1 MKQHVPTG
9 RRTLGIG
16 LALVTAF
23 GWGTLPIALKGLLTV
38 TDPFTITWFRFI
50 ISALLLGCLRP
61 GDFHAATQ
69 LRGKSLLVM
78 AVAAVGLGSSYI
90 TYILSLHFLSP
101 STTQIVI
108 QLSPA
113 CVLFGSLLF
122 FKEPFGRRR
131 WTGFFILAT
140 GMALFFNQRFDELFG
155 GVNDLTI
162 GILLLMGAALGFA
175 AFALCQKLLLT
186 AVSSTAIMFPLF
198 AAGSLFFVPVSQPM
212 DLLQLQGTDLALLVA
227 CAVSTLISFMAYS
240 TSMRHLETSRVSVV
254 TATAP
259 LFTISAMLILAQLA
273 PDRFQAESLNTAS
286 FVGAAMVVVGSMLSS
301 IGSSR

>member
-1 MKQHVPTG
+1 MRHVPTG

-61 GDFHAATQ
+61 GDFHAAVR
-69 LRGKSLLVM
+69 LRGKSLLVL
-78 AVAAVGLGSSYI
+78 AIAAVGLGSSYI
-90 TYILSLHFLSP
+90 TYILSLQFLSP

-113 CVLFGSLLF
+113 CVLVGSLLI
-122 FKEPFGRRR
+122 FKERFGGRR
-131 WTGFFILAT
+131 WTGFLILAT
-140 GMALFFNQRFDELFG
+140 GMALFFNQRFDELLG
-155 GVNDLTI
+155 GVNELTT
-162 GILLLMGAALGFA
+162 GILLLAGAALGFA
-175 AFALCQKLLLT
+175 TFALCQKLLLS

-198 AAGSLFFVPVSQPM
+198 LAGSLFFAPLSHPT
-212 DLLQLQGTDLALLVA
+212 DLFEMRGAELALLAA

-259 LFTISAMLILAQLA
+259 LFTISAMFVLALLA
-273 PDRFQAESLNTAS
+273 PDRFQAESLNALS
-286 FVGAAMVVVGSMLSS
+286 LVGAAMVVVGSMLSTL
-301 IGSSR
+301 GASR

>member
-9 RRTLGIG
+9 RRALGIG

-38 TDPFTITWFRFI
+38 ADPFTITWFRFI

-61 GDFHAATQ
+61 GDFHAATR

-90 TYILSLHFLSP
+90 TYILSLKFLSP

-113 CVLFGSLLF
+113 CVLFGSLLL
-122 FKEPFGRRR
+122 FKEPFGARR
-131 WTGFFILAT
+131 WTGFLILAI
-140 GMALFFNQRFDELFG
+140 GLALFFNQQFDELLG
-155 GVNDLTI
+155 GVNDLTT
-162 GILLLMGAALGFA
+162 GILLLAGAALGFA
-175 AFALCQKLLLT
+175 AFALCQKLLLS

-198 AAGSLFFVPVSQPM
+198 LAGSLFFVPVSQPM
-212 DLLQLQGTDLALLVA
+212 DLLRLQGTDLAILVA

-259 LFTISAMLILAQLA
+259 LFTISAMLILAPLA

-286 FVGAAMVVVGSMLSS
+286 LVGAAMVVVGSMLSS